1 MALLTSIG
9 FLASLCRLAAALQVY
24 DGPTPDLSSTP
35 FGYAEASMGG
45 STNESAVYVASTL
58 AELKEAVEFPYTKT
72 VYVNGTI
79 HGNELADGSLA
90 DCQTYID
97 TTGSDGSAVRQFNF
111 TLYILSLNSTYTAL
125 VDAAAEAGE
134 PFEGR
139 NATEYKELLGHQNGW
154 RPVVVATQK
163 AQVGLRLTNN
173 TSIIGLDKTAALDG
187 VNLYLSSVDNVW
199 VRNLK
204 LVSPADCFP
213 APETFPS
220 SWNAEFDA
228 VGLVTSTNVWVDG
241 CELQDQLSGEY
252 VVPDEI
258 DGWQVDRFDG
268 KSKRLFDCEDGTDNV
283 TFSHNIIRNH
293 HKSLLIGGGTKEADR
308 DLGKMHFT
316 IFGNHFNNSASR
328 NPLMRFG
335 TFDIA
340 SNLYSYTNDAEPL
353 FDTNSTTNNTTT
365 DNLTSRATAPA
376 DAVFQYNLGVYNQS
390 TIHVRANAFVATGA
404 HADDAS
410 RLYTISEATLPERPA
425 RVCVDAGVES
435 TLNGGVVDMGSV
447 ANATVDYF
455 VGEGR
460 AVEGAVLVTC
470 EGVAEEGYELPV
482 TLTSGKEVENYVLAN
497 SGQV

>member
-1 MALLTSIG
+1 MALFTFLG
-9 FLASLCRLAAALQVY
+9 LLASLCTYVIGLQVY

-35 FGYAEASMGG
+35 FGYAQASTGG

-58 AELKEAVEFPYTKT
+58 AELKEAVELPYTKT

-111 TLYILSLNSTYTAL
+111 TLYILSLNSTYTSL

-154 RPVVVATQK
+154 RPVVVGTQK

-173 TSIIGLDKTAALDG
+173 MSIIGLDKSAALDG

-268 KSKRLFDCEDGTDNV
+268 KLECLFDCEDGTDNV

-340 SNLYSYTNDAEPL
+340 NNLYSYTNDAEPL
-353 FDTNSTTNNTTT
+353 FDTDTTANTT
-365 DNLTSRATAPA
+365 DYLTSRAAAPA

-390 TIHVRANAFVATGA
+390 TVHVRANAFMASGA

-410 RLYTISEATLPERPA
+410 RLFTISEATLPDRPA

-435 TLNGGVVDMGSV
+435 TLNGGAVNLADV
-447 ANATVDYF
+447 AGATVDYF
-455 VGEGR
+455 VEEGR

-470 EGVAEEGYELPV
+470 EGVVEEGYELPV
-482 TLTSGKEVENYVLAN
+482 TLTNGKDVEEYVLAN
-497 SGQV
+497 AGQV

>member
-1 MALLTSIG
+1 MALLTSLG
-9 FLASLCRLAAALQVY
+9 FLASLCRLALALQVY
-24 DGPTPDLSSTP
+24 DGPTPDLSSTS
-35 FGYAEASMGG
+35 FGYAEASTGG

-58 AELKEAVEFPYTKT
+58 AELKEAVELPYTKT

-79 HGNELADGSLA
+79 HGNELSDGSLA

-111 TLYILSLNSTYTAL
+111 TLYILSLNSTYTSL

-139 NATEYKELLGHQNGW
+139 NATEYRELLGHQNGW

-173 TSIIGLDKTAALDG
+173 TSIIGLDKSAALDG

-268 KSKRLFDCEDGTDNV
+268 LFDCEDGTDNV

-335 TFDIA
+335 TFDVA

-353 FDTNSTTNNTTT
+353 FDTNSTT

-390 TIHVRANAFVATGA
+390 TVHVRANAFVATGA

-410 RLYTISEATLPERPA
+410 RLFTISEATLPERPA
-425 RVCVDAGVES
+425 RVCVDASAS
-435 TLNGGVVDMGSV
+435 TLNGGMVDLGSV
-447 ANATVDYF
+447 AEATVNYF
-455 VGEGR
+455 VEEGR

-470 EGVAEEGYELPV
+470 DGVAEEGYELPV
-482 TLTSGKEVENYVLAN
+482 TLTSGKEVEEYVLAN
-497 SGQV
+497 AGQV